1 MTLFDETLKDR
12 IEAPFASTGS
22 MIEFMNPIRNEI
34 EAMTQQFLAKGGK
47 ITYGPDNAPVNYP
60 QSDLEKKL
68 RERNK
73 ARQEALSHPEMI
85 GYMTGKNRFKPGK
98 SGHQNITIKKSKSGE
113 IRYIVSVANT
123 GYGTYTDLDVAIGV
137 RDRAREKLGLDPAD
151 Y

>member
-1 MTLFDETLKDR
+1 MSLRDEQPKNK
-12 IEAPFASTGS
+12 EQAPFASTS
-22 MIEFMNPIRNEI
+22 AMIEYMNPIRNQLEHD
-34 EAMTQQFLAKGGK
+34 MQQFLAKGGK